1 MLTAIILLVDSLIAC
16 GRIVL
21 CCTTGPSGLPGW
33 EKPAPLYR
41 IWCLFEIFH
50 SMKGNLEIEMQL
62 STKDERE
69 FRVALQ
75 KDGMARIEESLRGID
90 VSTAESSVNK
100 DRTMILDSIKQ
111 EISLDDFNT
120 FVRTGLLKEF
130 RAIAVKAFR

>member
-1 MLTAIILLVDSLIAC
+1 
-16 GRIVL
+16 
-21 CCTTGPSGLPGW
+21 
-33 EKPAPLYR
+33 
-41 IWCLFEIFH
+41 
-50 SMKGNLEIEMQL
+50 MKGNLEIEMQL

-100 DRTMILDSIKQ
+100 DRAMILDSIKQ